1 MPGKNAEGCSEQ
13 AEAGG
18 AIDLSVLAE
27 TLRRADRAFGASA
40 CPLEL
45 ASLVWVMRKE
55 LRHVVETLEGGTAHR
70 P

>member
-1 MPGKNAEGCSEQ
+1 MPEKNMENSPK
-13 AEAGG
+13 EAGADG
-18 AIDLSVLAE
+18 GIDLSALTE
-27 TLRRADRAFGASA
+27 ILRRADHTFGASA

-55 LRHVVETLEGGTAHR
+55 LRHVVETLEGGAARR